1 MKVKAIAIS
10 SYLKEKKTVDK
21 NLEMKIECTE
31 IQHRKRIEKEL
42 QEINSIANGEY
53 TFTDIDLME
62 MQEFLSE

>member
-1 MKVKAIAIS
+1 
-10 SYLKEKKTVDK
+10 
-21 NLEMKIECTE
+21 MKIECTE